1 MELSSTCC
9 CSIAACPKSG
19 VCYRHL
25 NYQKQM
31 ADADFFEVLNPSR
44 QAPDANGCQHY
55 IVETTE
61 CWAYGFKRLYA
72 TIPTGNAKCISWS
85 VYFGSESTYYR
96 TKRGERPLTPIEQ
109 QKILDTVARLGGN
122 PSVGFDR
129 YADQKVYRKPE
140 HP

>member
-9 CSIAACPKSG
+9 CSIAACPKSD

-31 ADADFFEVLNPSR
+31 AEAESFEVLNPTR
-44 QAPDANGCQHY
+44 LAPDANGCPHY

-61 CWAYGFKRLYA
+61 RWAYGFKRLYN
-72 TIPTGNAKCISWS
+72 TIPTGNTKSISWG
-85 VYFGSESTYYR
+85 VYFGSESSYYR
-96 TKRGERPLTPIEQ
+96 TKRGDRPLPPAA
-109 QKILDTVARLGGN
+109 QKYILDTVARLGGN

-129 YADQKVYRKPE
+129 YDDVKVYRKPM
-140 HP
+140 